1 MIVPDPELPSSGEGL
16 TWMWRH
22 CCLQKVADAFSMK
35 EEKGSKIV
43 IDKYHWCLTRDAGNM
58 TIAGPKESMI
68 RRGGLMYSQFYM
80 NNKRLY
86 EAAKNFPWN
95 DGDDTMAVMVLD
107 PTYREALRA
116 TMGSKAVDDEMC
128 RRSYNHSGRRYIMA
142 SRLTH
147 NQSCSAR
154 EEHRMSL
161 TLFEAVVAEWHGR
174 GKPELRRSEDRIQYF
189 VHSTATINT
198 FSEMVALPIASW
210 YQATLGMAER
220 GMLGIDRQKLAVMQC
235 FLLKAAWGNAPLSRS
250 PLLWAKK
257 HRGEDG
263 KEMRVGLGLKE
274 CIEKY
279 GFGWLP
285 TGLFDWKENTFAAG
299 MADQFPFPI
308 RQLENHYQKR
318 KGERTMMTNALQ
330 EIDQIAGR
338 INVLDFNDRDEWKRT
353 ELLNWTSTRIMW
365 QYHQDFWT
373 ALYESPHEFQGKE
386 CERKRQQELEDD
398 CDDDTE
404 SDSESNRS
412 QLHARRT
419 KKRKRT
425 TMKTAKV
432 VKKKFPNPPGLI
444 YSSVK
449 AEIQEDLMPAGM
461 GKAYSNRR
469 DLFKLIFETPYED
482 ITGQGWRHKP
492 YLHCLR
498 LLQRRLESD
507 EYDSVI
513 HRLRHLFSTRCHC
526 IHVISRDRWL
536 ERVGRDKNK
545 PGWIAFGRNGK
556 RLDCSSHRSSLAL
569 KNGSSWLET
578 RSMEQD
584 RYWNVKIEDIL
595 ELVK

>member
-1 MIVPDPELPSSGEGL
+1 MIVPDPELSKGKQGL
-16 TWMWRH
+16 TWMWRR
-22 CCLQKVADAFSMK
+22 CCLDKVAEAFAMK
-35 EEKGSKIV
+35 GQKGSKIV
-43 IDKYHWCLTRDAGNM
+43 VDKYHWCLTRDAGNM
-58 TIAGPKESMI
+58 TIAGPKGSMI

-116 TMGSKAVDDEMC
+116 TMGAKAVDDEMC

-161 TLFEAVVAEWHGR
+161 TLFEAVIAEWNRQGN
-174 GKPELRRSEDRIQYF
+174 PELRPPEDRIQYF
-189 VHSTATINT
+189 VHPTAIVNT
-198 FSEMVALPIASW
+198 FSEMVTLPIASW

-250 PLLWAKK
+250 PLLWTKK
-257 HRGEDG
+257 HRGEDD
-263 KEMRVGLGLKE
+263 KEIKVGLGLKE
-274 CIEKY
+274 SIEKF

-285 TGLFDWKENTFAAG
+285 DKLFDWKENSFAAG
-299 MADQFPFPI
+299 IADQFPFPI

-318 KGERTMMTNALQ
+318 KAERTMMTNVLQ
-330 EIDQIAGR
+330 EMDQIAGR
-338 INVLDFNDRDEWKRT
+338 INVLDSDDRDEWRRT
-353 ELLNWTSTRIMW
+353 ELLNWTSTRIMR

-373 ALYESPHEFQGKE
+373 ALYKSPHEFRGKAS
-386 CERKRQQELEDD
+386 ERKRQQKLEENS
-398 CDDDTE
+398 DDDAE
-404 SDSESNRS
+404 SDSDGP
-412 QLHARRT
+412 QLPRRQT
-419 KKRKRT
+419 KKRKRGT
-425 TMKTAKV
+425 IKTAKV
-432 VKKKFPNPPGLI
+432 VKKDFTNPPALI

-449 AEIQEDLMPAGM
+449 AEIQEDPMPAGM
-461 GKAYSNRR
+461 GKAYSNRQ
-469 DLFKLIFETPYED
+469 DLFELIFETPYED
-482 ITGQGWRHKP
+482 IGVQGWRDKP
-492 YLHCLR
+492 YLHCLQ

-507 EYDSVI
+507 EYNSVI
-513 HRLRHLFSTRCHC
+513 HRLRHLFNTRCHC

-536 ERVGRDKNK
+536 ERASRDKNK
-545 PGWIAFGRNGK
+545 PAWITFSGDGE
-556 RLDCSSHRSSLAL
+556 RLDCSSYRSYLAL
-569 KNGSSWLET
+569 EKGSSWLET

-584 RYWNVKIEDIL
+584 RYWNIKIEDIL
-595 ELVK
+595 ERVK